1 MPTASVLKWIKRMT
15 DTEKPVAVNITENSF
30 ELILRIL
37 GNEFIAIRIGST
49 NFSGKLIAGSI
60 LLLFFT
66 FMLLE
71 VFGLSRIQ
79 SAPSHGCG
87 GGARGAWAT
96 LECAPA
102 FTLRS
107 FLFGMWGIHLLQGLQ
122 QVLANGRTDGR
133 VQDQE
138 TSKVYETF

>member
-1 MPTASVLKWIKRMT
+1 MRNVFALKWIKRMT

-71 VFGLSRIQ
+71 VFGLSRIL
-79 SAPSHGCG
+79 G
-87 GGARGAWAT
+87 
-96 LECAPA
+96 LE
-102 FTLRS
+102 
-107 FLFGMWGIHLLQGLQ
+107 
-122 QVLANGRTDGR
+122 
-133 VQDQE
+133 
-138 TSKVYETF
+138 

>member
-1 MPTASVLKWIKRMT
+1 MRNVFALKWIKKMT
-15 DTEKPVAVNITENSF
+15 DTEKPVAVSITENSF

-71 VFGLSRIQ
+71 VFGLSRI
-79 SAPSHGCG
+79 
-87 GGARGAWAT
+87 
-96 LECAPA
+96 L
-102 FTLRS
+102 
-107 FLFGMWGIHLLQGLQ
+107 GI
-122 QVLANGRTDGR
+122 
-133 VQDQE
+133 E
-138 TSKVYETF
+138 

>member
-1 MPTASVLKWIKRMT
+1 MGLVLLMRSVSALKWIKRMS
-15 DTEKPVAVNITENSF
+15 DIEKPVAFSINENSF

-71 VFGLSRIQ
+71 VFGLSRV
-79 SAPSHGCG
+79 
-87 GGARGAWAT
+87 
-96 LECAPA
+96 L
-102 FTLRS
+102 
-107 FLFGMWGIHLLQGLQ
+107 GI
-122 QVLANGRTDGR
+122 
-133 VQDQE
+133 E
-138 TSKVYETF
+138 

>member
-1 MPTASVLKWIKRMT
+1 MGLTILMRIVSALKWIKKMT
-15 DTEKPVAVNITENSF
+15 DTEKPVAVSITENSF

-71 VFGLSRIQ
+71 VFGLSRI
-79 SAPSHGCG
+79 
-87 GGARGAWAT
+87 
-96 LECAPA
+96 L
-102 FTLRS
+102 
-107 FLFGMWGIHLLQGLQ
+107 GI
-122 QVLANGRTDGR
+122 
-133 VQDQE
+133 E
-138 TSKVYETF
+138 